1 MTHDEVTVF
10 IVGALLVRH
19 YFSNFRR
26 SLFNTG
32 YDTRVIGFSYVITTK
47 VSVIAVSLPF
57 MLSA

>member
-10 IVGALLVRH
+10 IGALLVRH

-26 SLFNTG
+26 SLFNTR
-32 YDTRVIGFSYVITTK
+32 YDTRVIGYSYVITAK